1 MAAEAKERLVEAG
14 EAALKGMGSA
24 GDMVKDVVANR
35 PVLALGTALA
45 VGVVI
50 GWLIKR
56 R

>member
-1 MAAEAKERLVEAG
+1 MGDE
-14 EAALKGMGSA
+14 ALKRLGGA
-24 GDMVKDVVANR
+24 GDMIKDMVANR

>member
-1 MAAEAKERLVEAG
+1 LGQAGQQVRDRFGDVE
-14 EAALKGMGSA
+14 EIVETW
-24 GDMVKDVVANR
+24 VKTR
-35 PVLALGTALA
+35 PGLALGAALA